1 MKTLRVFSA
10 VTISLLFLLG
20 SRAHVVFGGDNDGIV
35 EYPDGNWGMDIGGGY
50 QTMPDGSMV
59 QPSAFR
65 QEYVNTDYGAQTREG
80 FVVFPNFRFDDQKG
94 PPPSEVKETYEKEIM
109 FYASS
114 TGPNTS
120 MLGVSKP
127 RKRSY

>member
-1 MKTLRVFSA
+1 MKVLRVFFA
-10 VTISLLFLLG
+10 VMFSLLLLIG
-20 SRAHVVFGGDNDGIV
+20 PGVYVVFGGDDDGIV

-59 QPSAFR
+59 QPAGYR
-65 QEYVNTDYGAQTREG
+65 EEYKNTDYGAQTREG

-94 PPPSEVKETYEKEIM
+94 PSPSEVKETYEKEMI

-114 TGPNTS
+114 TGPNSS
-120 MLGVSKP
+120 MLGISKP